1 MERCDQ
7 QRAEAFPQ
15 LLISV
20 TEAKQPET
28 IRLWSPL
35 FKPEAPHTHRTVYL
49 RNVGVVSGRRR
60 LYPEVLSRGKR
71 GSDCIAI

>member
-20 TEAKQPET
+20 TEAKQHET
-28 IRLWSPL
+28 NRLWSLL
-35 FKPEAPHTHRTVYL
+35 FKQEAPHIHRTVYL
-49 RNVGVVSGRRR
+49 RNVDVVSRRRR
-60 LYPEVLSRGKR
+60 LYPAVLARGKR
-71 GSDCIAI
+71 GSDYIAI